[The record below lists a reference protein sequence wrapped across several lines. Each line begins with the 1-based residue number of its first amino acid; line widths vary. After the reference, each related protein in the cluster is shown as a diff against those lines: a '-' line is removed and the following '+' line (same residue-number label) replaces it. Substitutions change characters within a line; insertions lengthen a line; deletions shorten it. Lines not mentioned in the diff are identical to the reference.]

1 MNSRERFLAALHRH
15 PHSRPPVWI
24 MRQAGRYLPEYRKL
38 KAQSDF
44 LTMVRTPDLAVE
56 VTLQPLRRFA
66 QLDAAI
72 LFSDILVIPEA
83 LGVGYRF
90 RDEGGI
96 AMEKSLQ
103 SESDLL
109 LLQSAGAIE
118 RLDYVY
124 QALRLLRKELG
135 NQKALL
141 GFAGSPWTLACYL
154 VEGGGSDEFP
164 KMKAL
169 VKSNP
174 QFLHRL
180 LAILTQ
186 TVAGYLEQQ
195 LLAGADAIQIFD
207 SWAGVLNGKDY
218 ENFSLRYI
226 REVIQRL
233 PAHAPIILYAKGKSS
248 DAAILAQTGVLCLG
262 VDWTM
267 PLSQVR
273 ASAGRPLCLQ
283 GNLDPVFIVGE
294 AAPAILETQKILKDN
309 AGDPGHIF
317 NLGHGIT
324 PDAQIDTL
332 AAVLDTIMH
341 SGV

>member
-1 MNSRERFLAALHRH
+1 MNSRDRFLAALQRQ
-15 PHSRPPVWI
+15 PHGRPPVWI
-24 MRQAGRYLPEYRKL
+24 MRQAGRYLPEYRAL
-38 KAQSDF
+38 KAKSDF

-96 AMEKSLQ
+96 AMERSL
-103 SESDLL
+103 STEADLATL
-109 LLQSAGAIE
+109 DVHGAAE
-118 RLDYVY
+118 RLNYVY
-124 QALRLLRKELG
+124 EALRLLRKELG
-135 NQKALL
+135 MNKALL

-154 VEGGGSDEFP
+154 VEGGGSEDFP
-164 KMKAL
+164 KTRAL

-174 QFLHRL
+174 RMMHRL
-180 LAILTQ
+180 LETLATAVAEYLTRQ
-186 TVAGYLEQQ
+186 FA
-195 LLAGADAIQIFD
+195 AGADAIQIFD
-207 SWAGVLNGKDY
+207 SWAGALDGADY
-218 ENFSLRYI
+218 EEFSLRYI
-226 REVIQRL
+226 RAVLERL
-233 PAHAPIILYAKGKSS
+233 PKAAPVILYAKGKSPQ
-248 DAAILAQTGVLCLG
+248 AEALARTGVPCLG

-273 ASAGRPLCLQ
+273 GLAGRPICLQ
-283 GNLDPVFIVGE
+283 GNLDPTFMPGE
-294 AAPAILETQKILKDN
+294 PAAAAVAVRAILHDN

-324 PDAQIDTL
+324 PDARIETFQ
-332 AAVLDTIMH
+332 AVVDEVVA

>member
-1 MNSRERFLAALHRH
+1 MNSRDRFLAALHRR
-15 PHSRPPVWI
+15 PHGRPPVWI

-44 LTMVRTPDLAVE
+44 VTMVRTPDLAVE

-83 LGVGYRF
+83 LGIGYRF

-103 SESDLL
+103 NENDLS
-109 LLQSAGAIE
+109 LLQPAGAIE

-124 QALRLLRKELG
+124 KALRLLRKELG
-135 NQKALL
+135 TNKALL

-154 VEGGGSDEFP
+154 VEGGGSEEFP
-164 KMKAL
+164 KMKSL

-174 QFLHRL
+174 KFVHQILNV
-180 LAILTQ
+180 LTQ
-186 TVAGYLEQQ
+186 TVAGYLKEQH
-195 LLAGADAIQIFD
+195 LAGADAIQIFD
-207 SWAGVLNGKDY
+207 SWAGVLEGKEY
-218 ENFSLRYI
+218 EEFSLRYI
-226 REVIQRL
+226 REVIALL
-233 PAHAPIILYAKGKSS
+233 PAQAPIILYAKGKSA
-248 DAAILAQTGVLCLG
+248 DAAALAKTGVPCLG

-267 PLSQVR
+267 PISNVR
-273 ASAGRPLCLQ
+273 ALVDRPICIQ
-283 GNLDPVFIVGE
+283 GNLNPEFIVGK
-294 AAPAILETQKILKDN
+294 PDVAIQETQKILNDN
-309 AGDPGHIF
+309 AGDLGHIF

-332 AAVLDTIMH
+332 AAVLDTVVH

>member
-1 MNSRERFLAALHRH
+1 MNSRDRFLAALHRR
-15 PHSRPPVWI
+15 PHGRPPVWI

-44 LTMVRTPDLAVE
+44 VTMVRTPDLAVE

-103 SESDLL
+103 TENDLS
-109 LLQSAGAIE
+109 LLQPAGAIE

-124 QALRLLRKELG
+124 KALRLLRKELG
-135 NQKALL
+135 TNKALL

-154 VEGGGSDEFP
+154 VEGGGSEEFP
-164 KMKAL
+164 KMKSL

-174 QFLHRL
+174 KFVHQILNV
-180 LAILTQ
+180 LTQ
-186 TVAGYLEQQ
+186 TVAGYLKEQ

-207 SWAGVLNGKDY
+207 SWAGVLVGKEY
-218 ENFSLRYI
+218 EEFSLRYI
-226 REVIQRL
+226 REVIALL
-233 PAHAPIILYAKGKSS
+233 PPQAPIILYAKGKSA
-248 DAAILAQTGVLCLG
+248 DAVALAKTGVPCLG

-267 PLSQVR
+267 PISNVR
-273 ASAGRPLCLQ
+273 ALIDRPLCIQ
-283 GNLDPVFIVGE
+283 GNLNPEFIVGKPD
-294 AAPAILETQKILKDN
+294 AAIQATQQILKDN
-309 AGDPGHIF
+309 AGDLGHIF

-332 AAVLDTIMH
+332 TAVLDTVVH

>member
-1 MNSRERFLAALHRH
+1 MNSRDRFLAALHRR
-15 PHSRPPVWI
+15 PHGRPPVWI

-44 LTMVRTPDLAVE
+44 VTMVRTPDLAVE

-103 SESDLL
+103 TEKDLS
-109 LLQSAGAIE
+109 LLQPAGAIE

-124 QALRLLRKELG
+124 KALRLLRKELG
-135 NQKALL
+135 TNKALL

-154 VEGGGSDEFP
+154 VEGGGSEEFP
-164 KMKAL
+164 KMKSL

-174 QFLHRL
+174 KFVHQILNV
-180 LAILTQ
+180 LTQ
-186 TVAGYLEQQ
+186 TVAGYLKEQ

-207 SWAGVLNGKDY
+207 SWAGVLEGKEY
-218 ENFSLRYI
+218 EEFSLRYI
-226 REVIQRL
+226 REVIALL
-233 PAHAPIILYAKGKSS
+233 PPQAPIILYAKGKSA
-248 DAAILAQTGVLCLG
+248 DAGTLAKTGVPCLG

-267 PLSQVR
+267 PISTVR
-273 ASAGRPLCLQ
+273 ALVDRPLCIQ
-283 GNLDPVFIVGE
+283 GNLNPEFIVGKPD
-294 AAPAILETQKILKDN
+294 AAIQATQQILKDN
-309 AGDPGHIF
+309 AGDLGHIF

-332 AAVLDTIMH
+332 AAVLDTVVH

>member
-1 MNSRERFLAALHRH
+1 MNSRDRFLAALHRR
-15 PHSRPPVWI
+15 PHGRPPVWI

-44 LTMVRTPDLAVE
+44 VTMVRTPDLAVE

-103 SESDLL
+103 TENDLS
-109 LLQSAGAIE
+109 LLQPVGAIE

-124 QALRLLRKELG
+124 KALRLLRKELG
-135 NQKALL
+135 TNKALL

-154 VEGGGSDEFP
+154 VEGGGSEEFP
-164 KMKAL
+164 KMKSL

-174 QFLHRL
+174 KFVHQILNV
-180 LAILTQ
+180 LTQ
-186 TVAGYLEQQ
+186 TVAGYLKEQ

-207 SWAGVLNGKDY
+207 SWAGVLVGKEY
-218 ENFSLRYI
+218 EEFSLRYI
-226 REVIQRL
+226 REVIALL
-233 PAHAPIILYAKGKSS
+233 PPQAPIILYAKGKS
-248 DAAILAQTGVLCLG
+248 AAAAALAKTGVPCLG

-267 PLSQVR
+267 PISSVR
-273 ASAGRPLCLQ
+273 ALIDRPLCIQ
-283 GNLDPVFIVGE
+283 GNLNPEFIVGKPD
-294 AAPAILETQKILKDN
+294 AAIQATQQILKDN
-309 AGDPGHIF
+309 AGDLGHIF

-332 AAVLDTIMH
+332 AAVLDTVVH